1 MAHHIHVVLTED
13 LNLGKSGELVR
24 VRSGYARNY
33 LVPRGLAIGA
43 TKENVARIEH
53 EKKVAESR
61 NAKLKGEAE
70 QLAEQLKAV
79 KITITRPVG
88 EGDRLFGS
96 VTSRDVEEALAIAA
110 GSRWNR
116 SRPWAPTRSR
126 SASRPRSARRSKSRS
141 PKRAER
147 VVIRPLGS
155 QEALL

>member
-70 QLAEQLKAV
+70 QLAEQLKSV
-79 KITITRPVG
+79 KLTITRPVG
-88 EGDRLFGS
+88 DGDRLFGS
-96 VTSRDVEEALAIAA
+96 VTSRDVEEALAAA
-110 GSRWNR
+110 GHVVDRRRITMEPIKTLGTHQVTIRLATSI
-116 SRPWAPTRSR
+116 
-126 SASRPRSARRSKSRS
+126 SATVEVTVAK
-141 PKRAER
+141 K
-147 VVIRPLGS
+147 G
-155 QEALL
+155 